1 MNTKIGT
8 SQLSRSQGL
17 ERPDPTAVWA
27 PLGPLSDAA
36 VQLADGGAMVI
47 ARGFD
52 RNSRER
58 AKTLRDALEHRG
70 VATIEVTQAL
80 GSERLL
86 ADTKVAGVLNLVGS
100 STWQPH
106 RLAAK
111 LRVPMLTPYGTAGDS
126 DSEYRRDVI
135 GVATEENRDIA
146 LSHVS
151 VHPAGDAVSNLVIT
165 CGGEPVSLP
174 GGWIAITPESDH
186 LVVRFGG
193 SDYAE
198 QSLTATEVR
207 VESSE
212 GPHRLVR
219 DELPIADFESA
230 VTFRAE
236 PEGLQVIHTA

>member
-8 SQLSRSQGL
+8 SQLTRSQRV
-17 ERPDPTAVWA
+17 ERPDPTALWA

-36 VQLADGGAMVI
+36 MRLADGGAMVI

-52 RNSRER
+52 RNSRQR
-58 AKTLRDALEHRG
+58 AKVLRDALEHQK
-70 VATIEVTQAL
+70 VAAIEVTQAL

-86 ADTKVAGVLNLVGS
+86 ADTHVAGVVNLVGS

-111 LRVPMLTPYGTAGDS
+111 LRVPMLTPYGTGIDS
-126 DSEYRRDVI
+126 GSEHRRDVI
-135 GVATEENRDIA
+135 GVATEETRDIA
-146 LSHVS
+146 LSHVA
-151 VHPAGDAVSNLVIT
+151 VNPADDTASNLVIT

-174 GGWIAITPESDH
+174 GGWIAITPERDH

-193 SDYAE
+193 KDFAE
-198 QSLTATEVR
+198 QSLTATEIQ

-230 VTFRAE
+230 VTFSAE
-236 PEGLQVIHTA
+236 AEGLRVIHTA